1 MDQETL
7 DILKGLQA
15 AQPTTQQVDY
25 SGFMNDFQPVQNYPN
40 YFVPQQGL
48 LQNTPTLD
56 TLSNLDVMQQRPQ
69 LVTNMLNQYPTLEN
83 DFQRSFAVNPDTFNM
98 EVYKPLPYDAD
109 YWNSFATQAGGTT
122 GGDDTLATVI
132 GGGLLASKLLGG
144 DGDDGGSGTNGSG
157 SNDGGIDTGTIITGG
172 SGDDTLTGGTGT
184 NTIEINSNTG
194 GGTTIG
200 TINGA
205 GGDDTIDGGA
215 GSDTTE
221 ISSGNNILT
230 STITGGA
237 GNDVIDG
244 GTGNET
250 EETSGYITKDNA
262 TNIIKTLVDTN
273 KITTDDATNLTN
285 TIETTN
291 AAFGTTLLSGLSSIA
306 GSSVA
311 ASNLIN
317 NAETILSGTKTAP
330 SGVAGSSFKTT
341 GEVGGLNLDG
351 SIDGQINLSDTGSEF
366 NLQSVGTTPT
376 GATAFETFTK
386 DGRTFYEV
394 YDDTLGYTFAEYDP
408 VSKLMVQVDDPRGMF
423 DRVKGGFTDFMNN
436 PLNEGFGA
444 AGSGLNDAT
453 QFTGGELLSLGGGLL
468 SLNDALEEATPTNLF
483 GTAVGLGASGIFG
496 GAAYGSAAAAGA
508 TGAAAGAGAA
518 GIQGLATNPMTAPIA
533 MALLFAQGL
542 EPDPSNKTG
551 FSGFDLATSSS
562 EDFGMGGDKFKQGN
576 VDKASAISQ
585 GMGTAINTIAT
596 GFGLKTEG
604 DVLVQTGNRD
614 PLSVTYGNQETE
626 QTADNRLNYNAE
638 TGDIINSTDDVKR
651 FYYTGENG
659 FDANMLASDLVK
671 GTTLLS
677 LKAIANGE
685 DTIDLSNIT
694 KVAQSPDAYKSSLL
708 TEGYTN
714 EGADF
719 MLNFAQSGA
728 PDTMGLLG
736 NRAVV
741 ATSENQHLT
750 SVELNSLLEK
760 GYTLDQI
767 NELLPTQK
775 NQPEIQT
782 VRQATT

>member
-1 MDQETL
+1 MAYDQETL
-7 DILKGLQA
+7 NILKGLQA

-48 LQNTPTLD
+48 LQNTPTLN
-56 TLSNLDVMQQRPQ
+56 TLSDLDVMQQRPQ
-69 LVTNMLNQYPTLEN
+69 PLLNMIDQYPTLEN
-83 DFQRSFAVNPDTFNM
+83 DFQKSFAVNPDTFNM

-122 GGDDTLATVI
+122 GGDDTLGTLI

-144 DGDDGGSGTNGSG
+144 LGGSDDDNDDDNSDDNDDGNDGTNGNGENVTGGGTTGGGITGGGITGAGTVIIGSGNNDAETDNTELDIKDDIKDVGSGTDVGSL
-157 SNDGGIDTGTIITGG
+157 TITGG
-172 SGDDTLTGGTGT
+172 SGNDTVDGST
-184 NTIEINSNTG
+184 NLDTKDSGSEYITQNDANDIIQSLIDSNDISLIDANSL
-194 GGTTIG
+194 ID
-200 TINGA
+200 TINNTSANFGTA
-205 GGDDTIDGGA
+205 LVSGLGQISNV
-215 GSDTTE
+215 GSTT
-221 ISSGNNILT
+221 
-230 STITGGA
+230 A
-237 GNDVIDG
+237 
-244 GTGNET
+244 
-250 EETSGYITKDNA
+250 
-262 TNIIKTLVDTN
+262 
-273 KITTDDATNLTN
+273 ATNLIN
-285 TIETTN
+285 KVQSNVGSSLANSQFGILDN
-291 AAFGTTLLSGLSSIA
+291 AIGSSNAINLDGSLITLDGKLSGLSPTGIS
-306 GSSVA
+306 
-311 ASNLIN
+311 
-317 NAETILSGTKTAP
+317 TSGA
-330 SGVAGSSFKTT
+330 SSFNSYFDKAT
-341 GEVGGLNLDG
+341 GEYFTQILDG
-351 SIDGQINLSDTGSEF
+351 NNNLVWTKEIGQGIKVDANGNLVNTNSQIV
-366 NLQSVGTTPT
+366 N
-376 GATAFETFTK
+376 
-386 DGRTFYEV
+386 
-394 YDDTLGYTFAEYDP
+394 
-408 VSKLMVQVDDPRGMF
+408 DPRGMF
-423 DRVKGGFTDFMNN
+423 DRVKGSFTDFMNN
-436 PLNEGFGA
+436 PI
-444 AGSGLNDAT
+444 SDKIPI
-453 QFTGGELLSLGGGLL
+453 TGTEAFSLGGGLL
-468 SLNDALEEATPTNLF
+468 SLNAALEEATPSNVF
-483 GTAVGLGASGIFG
+483 GAAVGIGGSGLLG
-496 GAAYGSAAAAGA
+496 GAAYGSAATAGA

-533 MALLFAQGL
+533 MALLFAEGL
-542 EPDPSNKTG
+542 APDPSNKTG

-562 EDFGMGGDKFKQGN
+562 EDFGMAGDKFKQGN

-585 GMGTAINTIAT
+585 GMGTAINTIAD

-604 DVLVQTGNRD
+604 DLLVQTGNRD

-626 QTADNRLNYNAE
+626 QTADNRLNYNPE
-638 TGDIINSTDDVKR
+638 TGDIINSTDDIKR

-719 MLNFAQSGA
+719 MLNFAQSDA